1 VSSGLPHG
9 ARWQLHPI
17 SQLSNEKQKKTCEA
31 NKIRKTSKPFVCVLW
46 FTKKSSGSSLFRRW
60 RSSSQLDHFGKRPA
74 SILIFLLV
82 PFGAAIENFI
92 FFAMISLTENLI

>member
-1 VSSGLPHG
+1 MPHG

-31 NKIRKTSKPFVCVLW
+31 NKIRKTSKPFVVCYGSPKNLLVVL
-46 FTKKSSGSSLFRRW
+46 FLGGGDFLAN
-60 RSSSQLDHFGKRPA
+60 LDHFGKRPA